1 MLYIALATAA
11 GLVAIDQVIKMIVN
25 KFLMQYETISLINI
39 GGRDWLNLT
48 YVRNTGAGFGI
59 FKDQR
64 WLLISV
70 TVIYLGILLYLLLS
84 KKIKNPFL
92 MWAISLVTAG
102 GFGNLIDRIFYG
114 YVIDFI
120 DLRII
125 NFAVFNFAD
134 CCVVIG
140 VIMIFIYA
148 LFISDKNKKQ
158 SAQVDDGE

>member
-1 MLYIALATAA
+1 MIYIALAVSA
-11 GLVAIDQVIKMIVN
+11 GLVVVDQIIKLVVN
-25 KFLMQYETISLINI
+25 LNLMPYETISLINI

-64 WLLISV
+64 WFLIAV
-70 TVIYLGILLYLLLS
+70 TAIYVSALLYLLLS
-84 KKIKNPFL
+84 KKIKQPFL
-92 MWAISLVTAG
+92 IWSVALIISG
-102 GFGNLIDRIFYG
+102 GIGNLIDRIFLG
-114 YVIDFI
+114 YVVDFI

-140 VIMIFIYA
+140 VIMVFIYV
-148 LFISDKNKKQ
+148 LFLSGRKEKTKEQEN
-158 SAQVDDGE
+158 V